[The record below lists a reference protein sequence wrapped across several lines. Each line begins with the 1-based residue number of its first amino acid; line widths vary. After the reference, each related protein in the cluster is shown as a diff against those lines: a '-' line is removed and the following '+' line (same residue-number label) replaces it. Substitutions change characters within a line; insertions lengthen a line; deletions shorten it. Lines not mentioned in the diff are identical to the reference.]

1 MNSPRRPTLPKWK
14 IDLVR
19 EAISFIEG
27 EMGSTVTATMVAK
40 RIPSL
45 SIADIEIAM
54 KLLEAQRRR
63 NPRAT
68 AGN

>member
-1 MNSPRRPTLPKWK
+1 MNSPRRPTLPQWK

-27 EMGSTVTATMVAK
+27 EMGSAVTATMVAK

-63 NPRAT
+63 AR
-68 AGN
+68 

>member
-1 MNSPRRPTLPKWK
+1 
-14 IDLVR
+14 
-19 EAISFIEG
+19 
-27 EMGSTVTATMVAK
+27 MGGTVTATMVAK

-63 NPRAT
+63 AR
-68 AGN
+68 

>member
-1 MNSPRRPTLPKWK
+1 
-14 IDLVR
+14 LVR

-27 EMGSTVTATMVAK
+27 EMGSAVTATMVAK

-63 NPRAT
+63 AR
-68 AGN
+68 

>member
-1 MNSPRRPTLPKWK
+1 MNSPRRPTLPQWK

-27 EMGSTVTATMVAK
+27 EMGDIVTATMVAK

-63 NPRAT
+63 AR
-68 AGN
+68 